1 MHKLKDYFDRLS
13 DKNKSISIKEFSR
26 AFSEKS
32 HMKSVIPSL
41 FNFLDKKGKGFVTFE
56 ELTLRIYPTLTHHN
70 LTTINKWV
78 KGYSKTLQRDQKT
91 RIVKDEKEDENAG
104 RKKILPRST
113 LKRFKELFDLYDEE
127 EKGCKTKRK
136 L

>member
-1 MHKLKDYFDRLS
+1 
-13 DKNKSISIKEFSR
+13 
-26 AFSEKS
+26 
-32 HMKSVIPSL
+32 MKSVIPSL

-70 LTTINKWV
+70 LNIINKWV
-78 KGYSKTLQRDQKT
+78 KGYSKTLERDQKT
-91 RIVKDEKEDENAG
+91 RILKDEKEEETAG

-127 EKGCKTKRK
+127 QKGCKIT
-136 L
+136 